1 MGTENRRSPL
11 SPGISAPGS
20 PRQAQAYSALRL
32 QPLVAGIEE
41 DWVQRGPWRARGGRD
56 GRSDEG
62 PPRRRWNRRQGEKG
76 LVPGAHQAAP
86 PARYLVLELAS
97 SPDPVS
103 APPP

>member
-1 MGTENRRSPL
+1 MGMESRRSPL
-11 SPGISAPGS
+11 SPDNSARPSPG
-20 PRQAQAYSALRL
+20 QAQAYSALRL
-32 QPLVAGIEE
+32 QPLIAGIEE
-41 DWVQRGPWRARGGRD
+41 DGVKGGPWRVGGGQD
-56 GRSDEG
+56 GRSDES
-62 PPRRRWNRRQGEKG
+62 PPLRRWNRRQGEEG